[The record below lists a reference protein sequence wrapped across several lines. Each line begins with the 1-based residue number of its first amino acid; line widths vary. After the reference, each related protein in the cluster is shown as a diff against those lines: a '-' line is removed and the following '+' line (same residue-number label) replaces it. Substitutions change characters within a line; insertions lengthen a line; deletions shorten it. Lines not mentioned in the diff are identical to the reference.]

1 MSSLL
6 PDLSQRE
13 ISEQPDATQ
22 KLLDVGWPDNQEI
35 ASTLKREKNRYM
47 FLAAGG
53 TSDNAGLFAKY
64 LQV

>member
-53 TSDNAGLFAKY
+53 TFDNAGLFAKY
-64 LQV
+64 LQA